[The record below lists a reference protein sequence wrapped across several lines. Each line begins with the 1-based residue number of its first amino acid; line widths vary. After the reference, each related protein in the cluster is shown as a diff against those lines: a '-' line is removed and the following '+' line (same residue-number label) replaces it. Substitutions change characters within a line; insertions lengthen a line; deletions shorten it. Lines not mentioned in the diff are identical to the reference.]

1 MAIDIVGSLPLKTL
15 AAQPLNAVKTDNSSN
30 NNVSFG
36 QLLTNALGDVNKLQL
51 NANQA
56 SVDLAS
62 GKIKDVSETVIA
74 TEKAS
79 IALQLTMQVRTK
91 VIDAY
96 QEIMRMQ
103 V

>member
-1 MAIDIVGSLPLKTL
+1 MAIDIAGSLPLQPL
-15 AAQPLNAVKTDNSSN
+15 AAQSLNAVKADNN
-30 NNVSFG
+30 PNNVSFG
-36 QLLTNALGDVNKLQL
+36 QLLTNALGDVNKLQI

-56 SVDLAS
+56 SVNLAS
-62 GKIKDVSETVIA
+62 GKIQDVSEAVIA

>member
-1 MAIDIVGSLPLKTL
+1 MSVDAISSAAAKPV
-15 AAQPLNAVKTDNSSN
+15 AAQSMKAPSSSKSEAG
-30 NNVSFG
+30 VTFG
-36 QLLTNALGDVNKLQL
+36 QLLSNALGDVNKLQL
-51 NANQA
+51 DANQA
-56 SVDLAS
+56 SVNLAT
-62 GKIKDVSETVIA
+62 GKVQDISEAVIA

-79 IALQLTMQVRTK
+79 MALQLTMQVRNK

>member
-1 MAIDIVGSLPLKTL
+1 MAIDISSSLPLKTL
-15 AAQPLNAVKTDNSSN
+15 SAQPVKVNNTDSSD
-30 NNVSFG
+30 VSFG
-36 QLLTNALGDVNKLQL
+36 QLLTNALGDVNKVQL
-51 NANQA
+51 DAKQA
-56 SVDLAS
+56 SIDLAA
-62 GKIKDVSETVIA
+62 GKIQDVSEAVIA

-79 IALQLTMQVRTK
+79 IALQLTMQVRNK

>member
-1 MAIDIVGSLPLKTL
+1 MAIDIINSS
-15 AAQPLNAVKTDNSSN
+15 AVKPVAVPTIKTASADSNSTG
-30 NNVSFG
+30 VTFG
-36 QLLTNALGDVNKLQL
+36 QLLSNALGDVNKLQVD
-51 NANQA
+51 ANKA
-56 SVDLAS
+56 SVDLAT
-62 GKIKDVSETVIA
+62 GKIQDVSEAVIA

-79 IALQLTMQVRTK
+79 IALQLTMQVRNK

>member
-1 MAIDIVGSLPLKTL
+1 MKAP
-15 AAQPLNAVKTDNSSN
+15 SSSKSETG
-30 NNVSFG
+30 VTFG
-36 QLLTNALGDVNKLQL
+36 QLLSNALGDVNKLQL
-51 NANQA
+51 DANQA
-56 SVDLAS
+56 SVNLAT
-62 GKIKDVSETVIA
+62 GKVQDISEAVIA

-79 IALQLTMQVRTK
+79 MALQLTMQVRNK

>member
-1 MAIDIVGSLPLKTL
+1 MSVDVISSAAVKPV
-15 AAQPLNAVKTDNSSN
+15 AAQSMKAPSSSKSETG
-30 NNVSFG
+30 VTFG
-36 QLLTNALGDVNKLQL
+36 QLLSNALGDVNKLQL
-51 NANQA
+51 DANQA
-56 SVDLAS
+56 SVNLAT
-62 GKIKDVSETVIA
+62 GKVQDISEAVIA

-79 IALQLTMQVRTK
+79 MALQLTMQVRNK

>member
-1 MAIDIVGSLPLKTL
+1 MAIDVISSSPAKLVTT
-15 AAQPLNAVKTDNSSN
+15 QPLQAKNTNSDG
-30 NNVSFG
+30 VTFG
-36 QLLTNALGDVNKLQL
+36 QLLSNALGDVNKLQL
-51 NANQA
+51 DANQSSA
-56 SVDLAS
+56 DLAA
-62 GKIKDVSETVIA
+62 GKLQDVSEAVIA

-79 IALQLTMQVRTK
+79 IALQLTMQVRSK